1 MNTECHLYTLPQ
13 TESDDNNDTSSDESD
28 LEVISIVDETDNIA
42 ISIKN
47 HFNLDDDE
55 EDNNNE
61 GATDIPQSNSVLNSN
76 DTELDEDLN
85 DTELD
90 EDLNDLNAD
99 IVSTDQSS
107 LLASSSAV
115 SNSVEEHPSC
125 KRKRRQW
132 STAEKLHAVDM
143 LEKAG
148 GNKLLTSKKEGCSR
162 YQLSQWMKQKED
174 LIQLSKQNHGRK
186 RKRLP
191 GAGHKLQYPELDKLL
206 LEWFRERRTAPAI
219 QSNVSTMTTS
229 IVVKREKVT
238 FKQLQ
243 RRGKQL
249 CIELKHEHPPSTKWR
264 ANTWGPK
271 RGVMGAFLP
280 RDVVNMDE
288 SPLSLFGDQTK
299 LSINDVNTVLKIK
312 FLSFLSMTITQ
323 FSMQRI
329 FILFWL
335 LAFNVNVSLSFK
347 GRLYAIDQSSS
358 TAAFVQI
365 SNNSTDYD
373 RLLNL
378 RRASISGPATA
389 MKTID
394 NQNYVVTYHISDS
407 FGVPHYY
414 ILTIDVQNTMKLK
427 SNFTITGRGSGS
439 FWQIADDEK
448 QIVGIRESMQ
458 AGASLELAKI
468 DRTTGQVETHGLY
481 PYGSYSLV
489 MAFARERRLYYNII
503 ESNIFC
509 AINVD
514 TGSLDIKMLVPNG
527 YSIYALIY
535 DSQTDRLISLVYS
548 SKVVKKAWFLATI
561 NIDKHSSSMTF
572 ERIGQSSIPMEDEY
586 SWSTT
591 YTLALKE
598 RQWLIQYMFYEDF
611 SNETKEQVKYID
623 NDSQNQIRN
632 PEMGFLFKMKQTEFI
647 LTDFLFKLGIIT
659 FICRT
664 DSGQTYPCQ
673 EIYFKKNTDIPL
685 RLFEVRRTNWRVI
698 QVTIDFTVISIGKP
712 DDKYFNSIPK
722 QWSLTCLDINLGVLF
737 YPQTIKI
744 NLEESTKV
752 QVWLRTP
759 PHRINGNDTLTIQW
773 KPMNFT
779 DSFEWTPKEF
789 IFNTKSFQERQI
801 LTITRIKDTEQTML
815 IPVFYG
821 GGFDLVSPQSYPIYI
836 Q

>member
-1 MNTECHLYTLPQ
+1 
-13 TESDDNNDTSSDESD
+13 
-28 LEVISIVDETDNIA
+28 
-42 ISIKN
+42 
-47 HFNLDDDE
+47 
-55 EDNNNE
+55 
-61 GATDIPQSNSVLNSN
+61 
-76 DTELDEDLN
+76 
-85 DTELD
+85 
-90 EDLNDLNAD
+90 
-99 IVSTDQSS
+99 
-107 LLASSSAV
+107 
-115 SNSVEEHPSC
+115 
-125 KRKRRQW
+125 
-132 STAEKLHAVDM
+132 
-143 LEKAG
+143 
-148 GNKLLTSKKEGCSR
+148 
-162 YQLSQWMKQKED
+162 
-174 LIQLSKQNHGRK
+174 
-186 RKRLP
+186 
-191 GAGHKLQYPELDKLL
+191 
-206 LEWFRERRTAPAI
+206 
-219 QSNVSTMTTS
+219 
-229 IVVKREKVT
+229 
-238 FKQLQ
+238 
-243 RRGKQL
+243 
-249 CIELKHEHPPSTKWR
+249 
-264 ANTWGPK
+264 
-271 RGVMGAFLP
+271 
-280 RDVVNMDE
+280 
-288 SPLSLFGDQTK
+288 
-299 LSINDVNTVLKIK
+299 
-312 FLSFLSMTITQ
+312 MTITQ

-414 ILTIDVQNTMKLK
+414 ILTIDVQNTIKLK

-659 FICRT
+659 F
-664 DSGQTYPCQ
+664 
-673 EIYFKKNTDIPL
+673 
-685 RLFEVRRTNWRVI
+685 
-698 QVTIDFTVISIGKP
+698 
-712 DDKYFNSIPK
+712 
-722 QWSLTCLDINLGVLF
+722 
-737 YPQTIKI
+737 
-744 NLEESTKV
+744 
-752 QVWLRTP
+752 
-759 PHRINGNDTLTIQW
+759 
-773 KPMNFT
+773 M
-779 DSFEWTPKEF
+779 
-789 IFNTKSFQERQI
+789 
-801 LTITRIKDTEQTML
+801 
-815 IPVFYG
+815 
-821 GGFDLVSPQSYPIYI
+821 
-836 Q
+836 